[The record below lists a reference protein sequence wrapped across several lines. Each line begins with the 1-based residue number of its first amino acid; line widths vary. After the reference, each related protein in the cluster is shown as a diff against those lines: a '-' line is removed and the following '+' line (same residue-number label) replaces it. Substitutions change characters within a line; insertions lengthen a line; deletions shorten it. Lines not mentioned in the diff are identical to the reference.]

1 MGAGDGAVI
10 GVLSPFVGGAYYG
23 TILAGISAAAAA
35 AGSRTVAVQTLDAAA
50 DMAVNGGTP
59 TFTAPVAWDHI
70 AGFVVLADAV
80 TGDYLDRLHAA
91 GKPVVLL
98 GHRAGRP
105 DLTAVVADN
114 GAGVRDAVTHLV
126 EHGHRRI
133 AFTGYVAASDIAER
147 HHAYTGTLLAHG
159 IEPDPALF
167 LPATDNLESGV
178 AGVDPRALRNTA
190 TAIVAATD
198 RNAMGLLTALTAAGF
213 ACPDDLAIT
222 GFDDIEV
229 AAYLNPSLASV
240 RQPLTVMAARAVD
253 LLLRAVA
260 GAPLPPGAQR
270 VPTAFV
276 PRGSCGCSDSVL
288 RLPPPVADPGPARLT
303 ERLAVLLPP
312 DAVRTGE
319 HLTVLAKA
327 VDSVVDLA
335 GAAAAGR
342 PPDHAGATAALL
354 ALYAL
359 QAQPEGMRI
368 VARAVQEYVQQVPA
382 ADVATARR
390 LDGCVQELILA
401 VVRVRQ
407 VANFGDR
414 WRLRSTVGAHYDL
427 SMALLYNRQSDPRDL
442 GWLSVT
448 PATAGSLG
456 LWGAQG
462 RLDVTDGWRRHPG
475 PAIGGGTL
483 EVRAFPPAG
492 LIEAAGPGE
501 TVFVV
506 PAKVNAS
513 DRGLLAVAGVVES
526 QVEDGRE
533 LVNQCAALLTVG
545 LDLREQEE
553 RLRRAALSDPLTG
566 LPNRA
571 ALVET
576 LSRAVRAPDRRF
588 AVLFLDLD
596 GFKQVNDRLGH
607 AAGDELL
614 VYVAERIRRSLRTGD
629 MAARFGGDEFVVF
642 LAEAEHL
649 DGIADRLRASIVA
662 PYTVAGQ
669 LVRIGV
675 SIGCTP
681 CDDRATA
688 DEILSAADAAMYQA
702 KTAAR

>member
-1 MGAGDGAVI
+1 M
-10 GVLSPFVGGAYYG
+10 
-23 TILAGISAAAAA
+23 
-35 AGSRTVAVQTLDAAA
+35 
-50 DMAVNGGTP
+50 
-59 TFTAPVAWDHI
+59 
-70 AGFVVLADAV
+70 
-80 TGDYLDRLHAA
+80 
-91 GKPVVLL
+91 
-98 GHRAGRP
+98 
-105 DLTAVVADN
+105 
-114 GAGVRDAVTHLV
+114 
-126 EHGHRRI
+126 
-133 AFTGYVAASDIAER
+133 
-147 HHAYTGTLLAHG
+147 
-159 IEPDPALF
+159 
-167 LPATDNLESGV
+167 
-178 AGVDPRALRNTA
+178 
-190 TAIVAATD
+190 
-198 RNAMGLLTALTAAGF
+198 
-213 ACPDDLAIT
+213 
-222 GFDDIEV
+222 
-229 AAYLNPSLASV
+229 
-240 RQPLTVMAARAVD
+240 D

-303 ERLAVLLPP
+303 ERLAALLPP
-312 DAVRTGE
+312 GAVRTGE

-359 QAQPEGMRI
+359 QAQPEGLRI

-427 SMALLYNRQSDPRDL
+427 SMALLYNRRSDPRDL
-442 GWLSVT
+442 
-448 PATAGSLG
+448 
-456 LWGAQG
+456 
-462 RLDVTDGWRRHPG
+462 
-475 PAIGGGTL
+475 
-483 EVRAFPPAG
+483 
-492 LIEAAGPGE
+492 
-501 TVFVV
+501 
-506 PAKVNAS
+506 
-513 DRGLLAVAGVVES
+513 
-526 QVEDGRE
+526 
-533 LVNQCAALLTVG
+533 
-545 LDLREQEE
+545 
-553 RLRRAALSDPLTG
+553 
-566 LPNRA
+566 
-571 ALVET
+571 
-576 LSRAVRAPDRRF
+576 

-642 LAEAEHL
+642 LAEAERL
-649 DGIADRLRASIVA
+649 DSIADRLRASIAA

-681 CDDRATA
+681 CGDRATA
-688 DEILSAADAAMYQA
+688 DEILSAADTAMYQA

>member
-35 AGSRTVAVQTLDAAA
+35 AGSRTVAVQTLDSAA
-50 DMAVNGGTP
+50 DIAVNGGTP

-114 GAGVRDAVTHLV
+114 GAGVRDAVTHLI

-198 RNAMGLLTALTAAGF
+198 RNATGLLTALTAAGF
-213 ACPDDLAIT
+213 ACPEDLAIT

-303 ERLAVLLPP
+303 ERLAALLPP
-312 DAVRTGE
+312 GAVRTGE

-359 QAQPEGMRI
+359 QAQPEGLRI
-368 VARAVQEYVQQVPA
+368 VARAVQEYVQQVP
-382 ADVATARR
+382 
-390 LDGCVQELILA
+390 
-401 VVRVRQ
+401 
-407 VANFGDR
+407 
-414 WRLRSTVGAHYDL
+414 
-427 SMALLYNRQSDPRDL
+427 
-442 GWLSVT
+442 
-448 PATAGSLG
+448 
-456 LWGAQG
+456 
-462 RLDVTDGWRRHPG
+462 
-475 PAIGGGTL
+475 
-483 EVRAFPPAG
+483 
-492 LIEAAGPGE
+492 
-501 TVFVV
+501 
-506 PAKVNAS
+506 
-513 DRGLLAVAGVVES
+513 
-526 QVEDGRE
+526 
-533 LVNQCAALLTVG
+533 
-545 LDLREQEE
+545 
-553 RLRRAALSDPLTG
+553 
-566 LPNRA
+566 
-571 ALVET
+571 
-576 LSRAVRAPDRRF
+576 
-588 AVLFLDLD
+588 
-596 GFKQVNDRLGH
+596 

-629 MAARFGGDEFVVF
+629 KAARFGGDEFVVF
-642 LAEAEHL
+642 LAEAERL
-649 DGIADRLRASIVA
+649 DSIADRLRASIAA

-681 CDDRATA
+681 CGDRATA
-688 DEILSAADAAMYQA
+688 DEILSAADTAMYQA